1 MRDDSIKKLLFNQIE
16 YLIKDLENAAKEVPL
31 DKELVKYSEGKL
43 NGCIEA
49 YFKLFP
55 CVSIPDSLWDNIVH
69 AWNLAKKEKEEENEK
84 Q

>member
-1 MRDDSIKKLLFNQIE
+1 MEDDSIKKLLFNQIK
-16 YLIKDLENAAKEVPL
+16 YSIKDLENAAKEVPL

-43 NGCIEA
+43 DGCIEA

-55 CVSIPDSLWDNIVH
+55 CVSIPDSLWDNIVY
-69 AWNLAKKEKEEENEK
+69 AWNLVKKKEGGENER

>member
-1 MRDDSIKKLLFNQIE
+1 MEDNSIRKLLFNQIE
-16 YLIKDLENAAKEVPL
+16 YLVKDLEDAAKEVPL

-55 CVSIPDSLWDNIVH
+55 CVAIPDSLWDNIVH
-69 AWNLAKKEKEEENEK
+69 AWNLAKNEKEEEGENE
-84 Q
+84 